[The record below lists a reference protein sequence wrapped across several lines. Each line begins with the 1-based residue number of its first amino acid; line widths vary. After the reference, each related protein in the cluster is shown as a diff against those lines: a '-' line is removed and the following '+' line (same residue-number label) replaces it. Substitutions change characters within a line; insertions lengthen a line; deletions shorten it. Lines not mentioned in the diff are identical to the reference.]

1 MDMINHQDFSKL
13 NTMKKIY
20 TYSFILFLSLTC
32 FGQKPTIKKANNLFV
47 NRSYVDAAKMYE
59 ALKPSQE
66 VLQNLGDCYYNNT
79 QMDFAVKNYGQLFFS
94 YKDSLKPESYFK
106 YAHALKGIND
116 FEKADAIM
124 SEYLKYQVDTKK
136 FMENL
141 QNIVPYDYE
150 IQLMSKSTSN
160 GDFGM
165 SFFGEKVVFASLRS
179 TDKPIFNW
187 NQKPYLD
194 LFEGTVSKDGLLENV
209 KPFSDKIN
217 TKTHESNATFS
228 QDGKVMYF
236 SRTNSKRVK
245 IGEEKYATVKI
256 FRAEFVNNEWT
267 NITEMP
273 FSNDLYST
281 EHPFLTKDGNK
292 LYFASDMPGSLG
304 SMDLY
309 YVDVNEDG
317 TYGAPKNLG
326 DAINTIHREQFPF
339 LTEDGTLYFASDG
352 HEGIGGLDIFMSKM
366 YNETYIKPLNLG
378 QTINS
383 NLDDFAYV
391 LDEKENKGYL
401 SSNRKSS
408 DNLYSFT
415 RKENER
421 RFLVEG
427 DIKDKTTKNLLPG
440 TTVTLYDEDNK
451 LVGQMVVGSK
461 AEYFFNT
468 KPNKKYRIE
477 AVRDLYIPN
486 SVEFTTNDE
495 GKARFTIELE
505 VESYDDAEDIVVT
518 KNDGYVYIEL
528 ENIYFDLN
536 KWNIKEQAAKILDVL
551 VDLLNKYPLME
562 VQIGAHTD
570 SRASETYNLILSN
583 NRAASTLEYIV
594 GKGIDRK
601 RLRFKGYGET
611 TPLIK
616 CGDKCT
622 EIEHS
627 INRRCEFRVL
637 K

>member
-1 MDMINHQDFSKL
+1 MDMTNHQDFSKM
-13 NTMKKIY
+13 NTMKKR
-20 TYSFILFLSLTC
+20 YSYIFLLFLSLSC
-32 FGQKPTIKKANNLFV
+32 FGQKPSLKRANNLFV
-47 NRSYVDAAKMYE
+47 NRCYVDAAKMYE
-59 ALKPSQE
+59 SLKPTKE
-66 VLQNLGDCYYNNT
+66 VLQNLGDCYYNNS

-94 YKDSLKPESYFK
+94 FKDSLKPESYFK

-116 FEKADAIM
+116 YEKADAIM
-124 SEYLKYQVDTKK
+124 SEYLKYQVDTQK
-136 FMENL
+136 FIENL

-150 IQLMSKSTSN
+150 IQLMAKSTSN

-165 SFFGEKVVFASLRS
+165 SFFGDKVVFASLRS

-194 LFEGTVSKDGLLENV
+194 LFEATVSKDGLLENI

-256 FRAEFVNNEWT
+256 FKAEFLNNEWT
-267 NITEMP
+267 NVTETP
-273 FSNDLYST
+273 FSSDLYST
-281 EHPFLTKDGNK
+281 EHPFLTKDGK
-292 LYFASDMPGSLG
+292 RLYFASDMPGTLG
-304 SMDLY
+304 SMDIF
-309 YVDVNEDG
+309 YVDINQDG
-317 TYGAPKNLG
+317 TYGNPVNLG
-326 DAINTIHREQFPF
+326 DVINTMHREQFPF
-339 LTEDGTLYFASDG
+339 ITEDGTLYFASDG
-352 HEGIGGLDIFMSKM
+352 HEGMGGLDIFMSKK
-366 YNETYIKPLNLG
+366 YNDTYIKPLNLG
-378 QTINS
+378 KTINS
-383 NLDDFAYV
+383 SLDDFAYV

-401 SSNRKSS
+401 SSNRKGS

-440 TTVTLYDEDNK
+440 TTVSLYDEENK

-468 KPNKKYRIE
+468 KPNKKYRVE
-477 AVRDLYIPN
+477 AIRDLYIPN

-518 KNDGYVYIEL
+518 KQDGYVYIEL

-551 VDLLNKYPLME
+551 VGLLNKYPLME

-583 NRAASTLEYIV
+583 NRAASTLEYLV
-594 GKGIDRK
+594 SKGIDRK
-601 RLRFKGYGET
+601 RLRSKGYGES

-616 CGDKCT
+616 CEKCT

>member
-1 MDMINHQDFSKL
+1 
-13 NTMKKIY
+13 MKKLY
-20 TYSFILFLSLTC
+20 TNIFILFLSLSC
-32 FGQKPTIKKANNLFV
+32 FGQKPTLKRANDLFV

-59 ALKPSQE
+59 ALKPTQQ
-66 VLQNLGDCYYNNT
+66 VLQNLGDCYYNNS
-79 QMDFAVKNYGQLFFS
+79 QMDFAVKNYGQLFLSF
-94 YKDSLKPESYFK
+94 KDSLKSESYFK
-106 YAHALKGIND
+106 YAHALKGAND
-116 FEKADAIM
+116 YEKADAVM
-124 SEYLKYQVDTKK
+124 GEYLKFQVDTKK
-136 FMENL
+136 FIENL

-150 IQLMSKSTSN
+150 IQTMTKSSSN

-165 SFFGEKVVFASLRS
+165 SFFGDKVVFASLRS
-179 TDKPIFNW
+179 TDKPVFNW

-194 LFEGTVSKDGLLENV
+194 LFEATVSKDGQLENI

-267 NITEMP
+267 NITETP
-273 FSNDLYST
+273 FSSDIYST
-281 EHPFLTKDGNK
+281 EHPFLTKDGKK
-292 LYFASDMPGSLG
+292 LYFASDMPGTLG
-304 SMDLY
+304 SMDIF
-309 YVDVNEDG
+309 YVDVNADG
-317 TYGAPKNLG
+317 TFGTPKNLG
-326 DAINTIHREQFPF
+326 DVINTIHREQFPF

-352 HEGIGGLDIFMSKM
+352 HEGMGGLDIFMSKM
-366 YNETYIKPLNLG
+366 YNDVYTKPLNLG

-383 NLDDFAYV
+383 NMDDFAYV

-401 SSNRKSS
+401 SSNRKGS

-427 DIKDKTTKNLLPG
+427 DVHDKISKELLPG
-440 TTVTLYDEDNK
+440 TKVSLYDVDDK

-468 KPNKKYRIE
+468 KPNTKYRLE
-477 AVRDLYIPN
+477 AVRDFYIPH
-486 SVEFTTNDE
+486 SEIFTTNDE
-495 GKARFTIELE
+495 GKIRYSIELE

-518 KNDGYVYIEL
+518 KDDGYVYIEL

-536 KWNIKEQAAKILDVL
+536 KWNIKEQAATILNIL

-562 VQIGAHTD
+562 VQVGAHTD
-570 SRASETYNLILSN
+570 SRASDTYNLILSN
-583 NRAASTLEYIV
+583 NRAASTLEYLV
-594 GKGIDRK
+594 NKGIDRK
-601 RLRFKGYGET
+601 RLRSKGYGESV
-611 TPLIK
+611 PLVK

-622 EIEHS
+622 EAEHS
-627 INRRCEFRVL
+627 INRRCEFRIL

>member
-1 MDMINHQDFSKL
+1 
-13 NTMKKIY
+13 MKNLQLYI
-20 TYSFILFLSLTC
+20 FILFLGLSSFAQPKPSL
-32 FGQKPTIKKANNLFV
+32 KNANHLFV

-59 ALKPSQE
+59 TLKPSQE
-66 VLQNLGDCYYNNT
+66 VLQNLGDCYYYNS

-94 YKDSLKPESYFK
+94 FKDSLKSESYFK
-106 YAHALKGIND
+106 YANALKGAND
-116 FEKADAIM
+116 YEKADVIM
-124 SEYLKYQVDTKK
+124 SEYLKYQVNTKK
-136 FMENL
+136 FIENL
-141 QNIVPYDYE
+141 DNIVPYDYE
-150 IQLMSKSTSN
+150 IQLMAKSISN

-165 SFFGEKVVFASLRS
+165 SFFGDKVVFASLRS

-194 LFEGTVSKDGLLENV
+194 LYEATISKDGLLENI

-217 TKTHESNATFS
+217 TKTHESDATFS
-228 QDGKVMYF
+228 ADGKTMYF

-245 IGEEKYATVKI
+245 IGEEKVATVKI
-256 FRAEFVNNEWT
+256 FKAEFVNNEWT
-267 NITEMP
+267 NVIEMP
-273 FSNDLYST
+273 FSNDMYST
-281 EHPFLTKDGNK
+281 EHPFLTKDGKK
-292 LYFASDMPGSLG
+292 LYFASDMPGTLG

-309 YVDVNEDG
+309 SVDINSDG
-317 TYGAPKNLG
+317 TYTTPKNLG
-326 DAINTIHREQFPF
+326 DVINTIHREQFPF

-352 HEGIGGLDIFMSKM
+352 HEGLGGLDIFMSKM
-366 YNETYIKPLNLG
+366 YNDVFVKPLNLG
-378 QTINS
+378 KTINS
-383 NLDDFAYV
+383 NLDDFGYV
-391 LDEKENKGYL
+391 LDEKANKGYL
-401 SSNRKSS
+401 SSNRKGS
-408 DNLYSFT
+408 DNLYSFI

-427 DIKDKTTKNLLPG
+427 DVKDKTTKDLLPG

-468 KPNKKYRIE
+468 RPNKKYRVE
-477 AVRDLYIPN
+477 AIRDFYIPSN
-486 SVEFTTNDE
+486 VEFTTNDE
-495 GKARFTIELE
+495 GKARFTIELQ

-536 KWNIKEQAAKILDVL
+536 KWNIKEQASKILDVL
-551 VDLLNKYPLME
+551 VGLLNKYPLME

-570 SRASETYNLILSN
+570 SRASEMYNLILSN
-583 NRAASTLEYIV
+583 NRAASTLEYLV
-594 GKGIDRK
+594 NKGIDRK
-601 RLRFKGYGET
+601 RLRSKGYGESV
-611 TPLIK
+611 PLVK

-622 EIEHS
+622 EAEHS